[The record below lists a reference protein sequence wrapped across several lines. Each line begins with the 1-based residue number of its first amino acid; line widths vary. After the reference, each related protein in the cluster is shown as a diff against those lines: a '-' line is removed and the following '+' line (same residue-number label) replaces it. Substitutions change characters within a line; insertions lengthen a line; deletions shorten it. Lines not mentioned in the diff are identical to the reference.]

1 MVLLLWSWGNTLLG
15 SVWDGWLQLQQ
26 ATVGQCPVSLQ
37 WEGAADTYGLFN
49 HSQKQS
55 KVRLEQ
61 IMFCIGP
68 QLSCFLPFL
77 ITRKVWCWRNV
88 QMCHSKEDAWLWCLQ
103 RWLLKGR
110 WSGGWDKGLRNW
122 GWPVLLNLFAI
133 VWSCCCCCYSVSII
147 SGSFHPDYL
156 VIFHSYL
163 DSTAGVEESK

>member
-1 MVLLLWSWGNTLLG
+1 MAGFSCNRLLWV
-15 SVWDGWLQLQQ
+15 SVLSVFSEKEQL
-26 ATVGQCPVSLQ
+26 TPMVCLTIPR
-37 WEGAADTYGLFN
+37 N
-49 HSQKQS
+49 KQS

-61 IMFCIGP
+61 IMFCRGP
-68 QLSCFLPFL
+68 EPSCFLPFL